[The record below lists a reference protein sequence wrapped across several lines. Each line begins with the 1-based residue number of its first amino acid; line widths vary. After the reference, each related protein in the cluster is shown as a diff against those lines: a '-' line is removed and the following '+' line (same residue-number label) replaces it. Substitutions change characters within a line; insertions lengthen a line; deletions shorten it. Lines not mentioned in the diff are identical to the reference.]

1 MIHQQGL
8 SILFLMITYSIL
20 QRIEIDNLK
29 HIVLGHLSKEN
40 NYDKLAYETVKL
52 EIDLSDN
59 EYKSKDFHI
68 EVAKRSEPS
77 TLLEI

>member
-1 MIHQQGL
+1 MGPNGHLPNEMAGKTIAYL
-8 SILFLMITYSIL
+8 SKGSL
-20 QRIEIDNLK
+20 QE
-29 HIVLGHLSKEN
+29 VMLGHLSKEN

>member
-1 MIHQQGL
+1 
-8 SILFLMITYSIL
+8 MITL
-20 QRIEIDNLK
+20 KRIY
-29 HIVLGHLSKEN
+29 LGHLSKEN

-52 EIDLSDN
+52 EIDLSQIT
-59 EYKSKDFHI
+59 EYKSKDFDI

>member
-1 MIHQQGL
+1 ML
-8 SILFLMITYSIL
+8 SLRRELIS
-20 QRIEIDNLK
+20 
-29 HIVLGHLSKEN
+29 
-40 NYDKLAYETVKL
+40 LADETVKL

>member
-1 MIHQQGL
+1 M
-8 SILFLMITYSIL
+8 
-20 QRIEIDNLK
+20 
-29 HIVLGHLSKEN
+29 SKVYPFN
-40 NYDKLAYETVKL
+40 VIIKKGIDKLAYETVKL

>member
-8 SILFLMITYSIL
+8 SILN
-20 QRIEIDNLK
+20 DNIK
-29 HIVLGHLSKEN
+29 GIYLGHLSKEN